1 MSSNPETS
9 DQHSSSPTSEEDVPP
24 YPWGLVGSDYE
35 REIEKRMDAQE
46 RQWNAHMKAQLSLI
60 SNSAE
65 RELVSPFISTSDDES
80 SEEENEE
87 PTFLPPSTPER
98 SQPRTSKRDPSLPT
112 SSTSVMNL
120 PAPEP
125 GLLHQ
130 EHIGQ
135 SKKAE
140 IIRKGKEKQ
149 K

>member
-9 DQHSSSPTSEEDVPP
+9 NQHSSSPNSEEDVPP
-24 YPWGLVGSDYE
+24 YPWGLEGSDYE
-35 REIEKRMDAQE
+35 RELKKRMDAQE
-46 RQWNAHMKAQLSLI
+46 RRWDAHMKAQLSLI
-60 SNSAE
+60 SNPAG
-65 RELVSPFISTSDDES
+65 RELVSPFICTSDEES
-80 SEEENEE
+80 SEEDEE

-98 SQPRTSKRDPSLPT
+98 SQPRSSKRDPSLST
-112 SSTSVMNL
+112 SSNLVMDL

>member
-9 DQHSSSPTSEEDVPP
+9 DQHSSSPTSEEDIPP
-24 YPWGLVGSDYE
+24 YPWGLEGSDYE
-35 REIEKRMDAQE
+35 REMEKRMDAQE

-60 SNSAE
+60 SNPAE
-65 RELVSPFISTSDDES
+65 RDLVSPFICTSDEES
-80 SEEENEE
+80 SEEDEE

-98 SQPRTSKRDPSLPT
+98 SQPRSSKRDSSLPT
-112 SSTSVMNL
+112 SSNLVLDL

>member
-9 DQHSSSPTSEEDVPP
+9 DQHSSSPTSKEDVPP
-24 YPWGLVGSDYE
+24 YPWGLENTDYE
-35 REIEKRMDAQE
+35 RKMEKRWDAQE
-46 RQWNAHMKAQLSLI
+46 RLWNAHRKGESSQVP
-60 SNSAE
+60 NPAE
-65 RELVSPFISTSDDES
+65 RELVSPFICTSDEES
-80 SEEENEE
+80 SEEDEE

-98 SQPRTSKRDPSLPT
+98 SQPRSSKRDPSLPT
-112 SSTSVMNL
+112 SPSLVLDL

-130 EHIGQ
+130 EYIGQ